1 MSLTFPALLQAAAP
15 SGGIASFA
23 PFLFQLGAIFAIFY
37 FIIIRPQ
44 QKQKR
49 EHENAVMNLKKGDQV
64 VTAGGL
70 VGEVVH
76 VREGTKDGAAAKTF
90 EDHVTIKTGESR
102 VVVERG
108 RVARVVTA
116 PAAAT

>member
-1 MSLTFPALLQAAAP
+1 MSPTFALLQAAA
-15 SGGIASFA
+15 GGPASFA
-23 PFLFQLGAIFAIFY
+23 PFLFQLAAIFAIFY

-44 QKQKR
+44 QKQKK
-49 EHENAVMNLKKGDQV
+49 EHENAVMNLKKGDTV

-76 VREGTKDGAAAKTF
+76 VKDGAPAKSF
-90 EDHVTIKTGESR
+90 EDHVTIRTGEAK

-108 RVARVVTA
+108 RVSRVVTPQA
-116 PAAAT
+116 PAA